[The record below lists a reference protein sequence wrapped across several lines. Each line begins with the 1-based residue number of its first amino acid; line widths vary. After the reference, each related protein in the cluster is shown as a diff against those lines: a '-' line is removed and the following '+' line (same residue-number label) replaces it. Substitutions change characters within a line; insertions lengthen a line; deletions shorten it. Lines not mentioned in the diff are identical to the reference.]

1 MERKSSKAKFYLIG
15 FALLLLATLGG
26 VYYYMVEFST
36 HSLEE
41 VTQNI
46 ESKLLEQD
54 NIAKQSQLDSAN
66 SQIKLLKA
74 QKESLQKQQDNAPMK
89 LRYSIKP
96 KDKIVAHCVNMKVG
110 RFAMPKNCSESLKS
124 GINEIIKQDNTIVAF
139 EISGIVDTRPYAG
152 LSPELKQEGLA
163 SFRAK
168 EAIMMATRQMP
179 SVAAFEGLSQQRANQ
194 RGFVVRAFYVEN
206 K

>member
-96 KDKIVAHCVNMKVG
+96 KDKIVAHCVNMKIG
-110 RFAMPKNCSESLKS
+110 RYTMPKNCSESLKS

-168 EAIMMATRQMP
+168 EAIMIATHQMP
-179 SVAAFEGLSQQRANQ
+179 SVAAFEGLSQQGANQ

>member
-1 MERKSSKAKFYLIG
+1 MERKSSKAKFYFIG
-15 FALLLLATLGG
+15 FAILLLMSLGG

-36 HSLEE
+36 HSLEK

-96 KDKIVAHCVNMKVG
+96 KDKIVAHCVNMKIG
-110 RFAMPKNCSESLKS
+110 RYTMPKNCSESLKS

-152 LSPELKQEGLA
+152 RSPELKQEGLA

-168 EAIMMATRQMP
+168 EAIMIATHQMP

>member
-15 FALLLLATLGG
+15 LAFLLIAMLGG
-26 VYYYMVEFST
+26 VYYYMVEFSR
-36 HSLEE
+36 HSLEQ
-41 VTQNI
+41 VSQSI

-54 NIAKQSQLDSAN
+54 NIAKQSELDSKN

-74 QKESLQKQQDNAPMK
+74 QADSLKNQQNNVSMK

-96 KDKIVAHCVNMKVG
+96 KDKIVAHCVNMQIG
-110 RFAMPKNCSESLKS
+110 YYAMPKNCSDELKM
-124 GINEIIKQDNTIVAF
+124 GINEMIKQDNTIVAF

-168 EAIMMATRQMP
+168 EAIMLATQQMP
-179 SVAAFEGLSQQRANQ
+179 SIAAFEGLSQQKVDQ
-194 RGFVVRAFYVEN
+194 RGFIVRAFYVEN
-206 K
+206 

>member
-36 HSLEE
+36 HSLEK

-110 RFAMPKNCSESLKS
+110 RYTMPKNCNDELKS

-152 LSPELKQEGLA
+152 RSPELKQEGLA

-168 EAIMMATRQMP
+168 EAIMIATQQMP

>member
-96 KDKIVAHCVNMKVG
+96 KDKIVAHCVNMKIG
-110 RFAMPKNCSESLKS
+110 RYTMPKNCSESLQN
-124 GINEIIKQDNTIVAF
+124 GIKEIIKQDNTIVAF

-168 EAIMMATRQMP
+168 EAIMIATHQMP

>member
-15 FALLLLATLGG
+15 FALLLLATLCG
-26 VYYYMVEFST
+26 VYYYMVEFSK

-41 VTQNI
+41 VSQSI
-46 ESKLLEQD
+46 ESKLLTQE
-54 NIAKQSQLDSAN
+54 NIAKQSELDSKD

-74 QKESLQKQQDNAPMK
+74 QTDNLKKQQNNTSLN

-96 KDKIVAHCVNMKVG
+96 KDKIVAHCVNMKIG
-110 RFAMPKNCSESLKS
+110 HYAMPQNCRNELRE
-124 GINEIIKQDNTIVAF
+124 GIVEILKQDNTIVAF

-168 EAIMMATRQMP
+168 EAIMVATQQMP
-179 SVAAFEGLSQQRANQ
+179 SVAAFEGLSQQKPNQ

-206 K
+206 

>member
-1 MERKSSKAKFYLIG
+1 MERKSSKAKFYIIG
-15 FALLLLATLGG
+15 FAILLLMSLGG

-110 RFAMPKNCSESLKS
+110 RYTMPKNCSESLKS

-152 LSPELKQEGLA
+152 RSPELKQEGLA

-168 EAIMMATRQMP
+168 EAIMIATHQMP

>member
-74 QKESLQKQQDNAPMK
+74 QKESLQKQQD
-89 LRYSIKP
+89 
-96 KDKIVAHCVNMKVG
+96 KIVAHCVNMKIG
-110 RFAMPKNCSESLKS
+110 RFAMPKNCNDELKS

-168 EAIMMATRQMP
+168 EAIMIATRQMP